1 MKNTLLLFASLILL
15 SCSNNEEENNTPNV
29 SIPVLTTNAISNINL
44 VSASS
49 GGNII
54 SDGGSSITARGV
66 IWSTSQNPTITLLTK
81 TSDGTGIGNF
91 ISQIINLAPNTTYC
105 VRAYATNSIGTAY
118 GNEVSF
124 ITGAIQLP
132 IVSTTSISNTTP
144 STASSGGN
152 ISSDG
157 GGTITARGVVWST
170 TQNPTIALNTKTI
183 DGSGVGSYTSNISG
197 LSASSTYYVRSYAT
211 NIAGTAYGNQINF
224 TTQSINASMY
234 PAGTIFCNNLVTAV
248 IDITSPLSGKIWMDR
263 NLGASQVAT
272 AIDDVASFGDLYQWG
287 RAADGHQCRNSSTTT
302 VLSST
307 DQPAYGNS
315 SPHGSFI
322 LAPNTPY
329 DWRGQQNSNLWQG
342 INGVNN
348 PCPNGYRLPT
358 ASELQIDNPSY
369 VTAPTSFLKL
379 PKAGRRNR
387 IDGLIQPGGGNYW
400 LSSFWSNTH
409 SGYFYENNQVGT
421 ADTHRAYGQ
430 SVRCIKN

>member
-1 MKNTLLLFASLILL
+1 MRKLSLFFLSLCII
-15 SCSNNEEENNTPNV
+15 SCSNNEQDNTSNV
-29 SIPVLTTNAISNINL
+29 TIPELTTSTISNINL

-54 SDGGSSITARGV
+54 YDGGSSIIARGV

-91 ISQIINLAPNTTYC
+91 ISQIINLSPNTTYY
-105 VRAYATNSIGTAY
+105 VRAYASNSEGTAY
-118 GNEVSF
+118 GNEVNF

-144 STASSGGN
+144 TTASSGGS

-197 LSASSTYYVRSYAT
+197 LLASTTYYVRAYAT
-211 NIAGTAYGNQINF
+211 NIAGTVYGNQINF

-234 PAGTIFCNNLVTAV
+234 PAGTVFCDNIVTAV
-248 IDITSPLSGKIWMDR
+248 IDIISPYSGKIWMDR

-272 AIDDVASFGDLYQWG
+272 NIYDVASYGDLYQWG
-287 RAADGHQCRNSSTTT
+287 RAADGHQCRNSPTTSA
-302 VLSST
+302 LSST
-307 DQPAYGNS
+307 DQPANGN
-315 SPHGSFI
+315 FI
-322 LAPNTPY
+322 LVNITPY

-358 ASELQIDNPSY
+358 LTEHSIDNPNH

-400 LSSFWSNTH
+400 LSTVSIVNS
-409 SGYFYENNQVGT
+409 SYFYENNQVGIS
-421 ADTHRAYGQ
+421 DTHRAYGQ